1 MNIYHY
7 NFWKQ
12 MYSPNLNSAIITE
25 RVYQKIFGTSTLLQK
40 NSSK

>member
-12 MYSPNLNSAIITE
+12 MYFPNLNNASIIE
-25 RVYQKIFGTSTLLQK
+25 RVYQKK
-40 NSSK
+40 NS